1 MEIIEKQE
9 DAAEKAEEAKHEG
22 TEQATE
28 QAVEE
33 AKRKEA
39 DEKFKALIKSYL
51 SKEDAE
57 KSFADNRIK
66 TMQLTVIRNKWNAQ
80 IEALQQQISEVRQRI
95 NALDNEMYSIQLA
108 DAVTFRRTL
117 NEKPADEEA
126 K

>member
-9 DAAEKAEEAKHEG
+9 EAAEKAEETKHEDA
-22 TEQATE
+22 EKA
-28 QAVEE
+28 AEE

-39 DEKFKALIKSYL
+39 DEKFKALIQSYL

-117 NEKPADEEA
+117 NEKPVDEEA

>member
-9 DAAEKAEEAKHEG
+9 EAAEKAEETKHEDA
-22 TEQATE
+22 EKSA
-28 QAVEE
+28 EE

-39 DEKFKALIKSYL
+39 DEKFKALIQSYL

-117 NEKPADEEA
+117 NEKPVDEEA

>member
-9 DAAEKAEEAKHEG
+9 DAAEKAEEVKHED
-22 TEQATE
+22 TEKA
-28 QAVEE
+28 AEE
-33 AKRKEA
+33 AERKEA

>member
-9 DAAEKAEEAKHEG
+9 ETKHEDAEKTAEEI
-22 TEQATE
+22 
-28 QAVEE
+28 
-33 AKRKEA
+33 KRTEA
-39 DEKFKALIKSYL
+39 DEKFEALIKSYL

-57 KSFADNRIK
+57 KSFADNRVK
-66 TMQLTVIRNKWNAQ
+66 TMQLTVIRNKWSAQ